1 MTQDEV
7 NNIITQSYS
16 DRIQMCTLNPKSVDY
31 LLYKSVRGGLKQ
43 FKGYSV
49 KIDSS
54 STLTETDFNTITNNV
69 ITTNLD
75 WFNS

>member
-1 MTQDEV
+1 MTQNDV

-31 LLYKSVRGGLKQ
+31 LLYKSVQSGLKQ

-54 STLTETDFNTITNNV
+54 SSLTETDFRTITDNV
-69 ITTNLD
+69 ITINLD